1 MQHSPFGSLSDR
13 VLGCL
18 CLAFLFSALAS
29 AGYLM
34 AGFDRPATPA
44 SMRSAEPTRSM
55 SDERIGQGQ
64 AGLFF
69 PWPEILLAQSGGNSD
84 LSSLAKGLF
93 GTIEFRSSNL
103 EAFPQWLRILDEL
116 EGLEELVR
124 LCDEE
129 NECLNNRFSAWRA
142 RVKSLENRHPRAQM
156 DELNRFVNE
165 VMPYLEDPQ
174 VYGRSDYWAAPQEF
188 LRHSGDCEDYAI
200 LKYASLK
207 ELGFPEEDMRI
218 VVLKDTLRD
227 LPHAVLAVDYEDET
241 LILDNNFSVVL
252 SDDELPQYAPQYS
265 LNATHRWVHI
275 SPSSVE

>member
-1 MQHSPFGSLSDR
+1 MQQSPFGALSDR
-13 VLGCL
+13 ILACVCL
-18 CLAFLFSALAS
+18 VFLLSALVSSAFLMTGDGRTAS
-29 AGYLM
+29 SV
-34 AGFDRPATPA
+34 
-44 SMRSAEPTRSM
+44 SMRSAERTGSTPS
-55 SDERIGQGQ
+55 
-64 AGLFF
+64 AGIAREQQRLFF
-69 PWPEILLAQSGGNSD
+69 PWPEILLAQSSGKSD

-103 EAFPQWLRILDEL
+103 QAFPQWLRVLDEL
-116 EGLEELVR
+116 EELKELNR

-129 NECLNNRFSAWRA
+129 NKCLNNRFSAWRA
-142 RVKSLENRHPRAQM
+142 HVKSLENRHPRAQM

-165 VMPYLEDPQ
+165 VMPYLEDEQ

-207 ELGFPEEDMRI
+207 ELGFSEEDMRI
-218 VVLKDTLRD
+218 VVLEDTLRD
-227 LPHAVLAVDYEDET
+227 IPHAVLAVDYEGET

-252 SDDELPQYAPQYS
+252 NDDQLPQYAPQYS
-265 LNATHRWVHI
+265 LNANHRWVHI

>member
-1 MQHSPFGSLSDR
+1 
-13 VLGCL
+13 
-18 CLAFLFSALAS
+18 
-29 AGYLM
+29 
-34 AGFDRPATPA
+34 
-44 SMRSAEPTRSM
+44 MRSAEPAGKASFEGG
-55 SDERIGQGQ
+55 ERRPD
-64 AGLFF
+64 GLSF
-69 PWPEILLAQSGGNSD
+69 PWPEIQLAQSGGGSD

-103 EAFPQWLRILDEL
+103 EAFPQWLRVLDEL
-116 EGLEELVR
+116 ERLDELIR

-142 RVKSLENRHPRAQM
+142 RVNSLENRHPRAQM
-156 DELNRFVNE
+156 DELNRFINE
-165 VMPYLEDPQ
+165 IMPYLEDSR

-218 VVLKDTLRD
+218 VVLEDTLREV
-227 LPHAVLAVDYEDET
+227 PHAVLAVDYEDET
-241 LILDNNFSVVL
+241 FILDNNFSVVL
-252 SDDELPQYAPQYS
+252 NDDELPQYAPQYS
-265 LNATHRWVHI
+265 VNATHRWVHI